1 MLRLGTSAPSAST
14 LASRDEAEGA
24 KTVKS
29 SKAGGLLASRGKLGH
44 LEIAR
49 SSFWNLVGL
58 AGQPSEETKGGPVGN
73 HSRHHGFNAGQHDI
87 VISCEEDDDDEDEE
101 EETYKRVCYV

>member
-1 MLRLGTSAPSAST
+1 M
-14 LASRDEAEGA
+14 LAS
-24 KTVKS
+24 K
-29 SKAGGLLASRGKLGH
+29 GKLGH

-58 AGQPSEETKGGPVGN
+58 AGQPSEEIKGGTVRG
-73 HSRHHGFNAGQHDI
+73 HSRQHGFTVGQHDI
-87 VISCEEDDDDEDEE
+87 VISCEEDDDDEEEE